1 MAGNSYRQYVR
12 SEGYYGN
19 DDKKILHIQ
28 FGELAPYNH
37 LIMESLMAANEA
49 LAPYLIAPSISNAR
63 LKRAVEGTDQN
74 GHAQQ
79 INVVEER
86 PLTIYLNKQE
96 IVTAMTIGDYPEY
109 LAVGYLRN
117 QGMLVPEDTIT
128 SIDYDED
135 VESVIVRTVRETN
148 YEDKLKK
155 KTRTSG
161 CAVGTVFGDMM
172 DGLEGMA
179 LPQVDLRTSWLYALA
194 HTINTTPSLY
204 LDTGAIHGSVLCRK
218 AQPLVYM
225 EDVGRHN
232 AVDKIAGWMV
242 MEGAGATDKILYTTG
257 RLTSEMVI
265 KTALMGIPV
274 LASRSGFTAWGVE
287 IARQVGLTLVGR
299 MRGQRFMC
307 LSGEDRLIRDA
318 DPASIK
324 PDPKRSARKS

>member
-1 MAGNSYRQYVR
+1 MSDSNA
-12 SEGYYGN
+12 
-19 DDKKILHIQ
+19 D
-28 FGELAPYNH
+28 
-37 LIMESLMAANEA
+37 AA
-49 LAPYLIAPSISNAR
+49 YLIAPNPKAAR
-63 LKRAVEGTDQN
+63 LTRAVSGQDHLGTM
-74 GHAQQ
+74 QQ

-96 IVTAMTIGDYPEY
+96 IVTAMTIGDYPEF

-117 QGMLVPEDTIT
+117 QGMLLPDDKIT
-128 SIDYDED
+128 GIDFDEE
-135 VESVIVRTVRETN
+135 VEAVIVRTVRETN

-172 DGLEGMA
+172 EGLESMT
-179 LPQVDLRTSWLYALA
+179 LPEAEVRTSWLYALA

-204 LDTGAIHGSVLCRK
+204 LEAGAIHGSVLCHQAK
-218 AQPLVYM
+218 PLVYM

-242 MEGAGATDKILYTTG
+242 LEGADAADKILYTTG

-274 LASRSGFTAWGVE
+274 LVSRSGFTAWGVE
-287 IARQVGLTLVGR
+287 IARQVGLTLIGR
-299 MRGQRFMC
+299 MRGQRFIC
-307 LSGEDRLIRDA
+307 LSGEERLVRDA
-318 DPASIK
+318 DPSAVK
-324 PDPKRSARKS
+324 TDTKRK